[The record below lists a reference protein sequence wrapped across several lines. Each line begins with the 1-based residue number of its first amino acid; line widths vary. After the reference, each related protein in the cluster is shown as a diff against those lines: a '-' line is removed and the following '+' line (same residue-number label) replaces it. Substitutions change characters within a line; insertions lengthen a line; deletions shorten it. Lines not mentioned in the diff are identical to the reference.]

1 MKKMHV
7 YSHTHW
13 DYEWYFTASE
23 SIVQLIYHMDEVIS
37 ALESGTLKTY
47 LLDSQVSILEEYL
60 QMMPEK
66 EPVIRKLVEEGK
78 LMIGPWYTQSD
89 ELIISGESLARNL
102 WYGISYAREL
112 GNCMMIGYLPD
123 SFGQSKD
130 MPKLYNGFNIKEALF
145 WRGVPNDVCKKREF
159 YWHNT
164 DGSEVLCYHIR
175 DGYFYG
181 GNLIYTDDVDKV
193 ETRVL
198 HGASTTHQLLPL
210 GGDQRYVDF
219 NLQERLSF
227 YNERS
232 THDIQ
237 YFESDL
243 ESFFKE
249 LRKEEGLPQ
258 ITGEFIDASVSKIHH
273 SIYSSRYD
281 HKQLNDEIERRI
293 IYQLEPFMVLQMQM
307 GIKPKTSVLRKLWK
321 KVLLNH
327 AHDSACGCNSDAT
340 NDAILQR
347 LKDCDQMSSMLLDYQ
362 VRKLSE
368 SIEGIREQNL
378 VFYNTLP
385 YTRDDVFHVSVSTQA
400 KHFRIVDE
408 AGCEVVYDCLKT
420 QRVYSGSI
428 RRDPSVYDED
438 LYYYQS
444 DIRIAISMKPMS
456 MRILH
461 LEACEQTEQLQE
473 CSALEN
479 AFYRITM
486 ENGSL
491 FLLDKQSGKVVEDFL
506 YVEDSGDEGDTYDYS
521 WPTHDHIYTLHFQDA
536 QAEWKHGALA
546 DTLVLH
552 GAWRLPENLQ
562 ERADGRCSQDIA
574 YTLCLQLNQAADVV
588 QCEMTIDNTAME
600 HRMRVILRGFSSSS
614 CSIADTPFG
623 TMQRAH
629 DPKHM
634 EDWKEAGYREEPTPI
649 YPMLHHVSNGTEQV
663 LTCFCKGI
671 KEYEILKHTDI
682 ALTLFRSVPL
692 LGRPDL
698 NRRPGIA
705 SGNEFKYIPTPK
717 SELRQTMNFTF
728 ALCFRKEYNAME
740 VQKTWLRYANAV
752 LFYQLQEMN
761 RFVNTQKYF
770 VTHPYP
776 TVVKPPQASILDMDE
791 SDCLQFSSLY
801 PLDEAHA
808 ALRVYNSRN
817 ELVKNDVLSC
827 TGEDIQ
833 QTNMLHEPVAACE
846 AEQHLVTLSNIQPEE
861 IRTYKIIVK

>member
-23 SIVQLIYHMDEVIS
+23 SIIQLIYHMDEVIS

-60 QMMPEK
+60 NMMPEK
-66 EPVIRKLVEEGK
+66 EPVVRKLVEEGK

-123 SFGQSKD
+123 SFGQGKD
-130 MPKLYNGFNIKEALF
+130 MPKLYNGFNIREALF
-145 WRGVPNDVCKKREF
+145 WRGVPNDVCKQREF
-159 YWHNT
+159 YWHSA

-193 ETRVL
+193 EKRIL
-198 HGASTTHQLLPL
+198 NGASTTHQLLPL

-219 NLQERLSF
+219 NLQERLAY

-243 ESFFKE
+243 KSFFNE
-249 LRKEEGLPQ
+249 LRSEEGLPH
-258 ITGEFIDASVSKIHH
+258 IEGEFIDASVSKIHH

-281 HKQLNDEIERRI
+281 HKQLNDTIERRL
-293 IYQLEPFMVLQMQM
+293 IYQLEPFMVMQQQM
-307 GIKPKTSVLRKLWK
+307 GISPKTEVLKKLWK

-347 LKDCDQMSSMLLDYQ
+347 LQDCEQMSSMLLDYQ

-368 SIEGIREQNL
+368 SLSGIRENDI

-385 YTRDDVFHVSVSTQA
+385 YTSDEVRKVSITTKQKS
-400 KHFRIVDE
+400 FCILDE
-408 AGCEVVYDCLKT
+408 AGCEIAYDCQQT

-428 RRDPSVYDED
+428 RKDPSSYDEE

-444 DIRIAISMKPMS
+444 EIMIRLFMKPMS

-461 LEACEQTEQLQE
+461 ITACDSHKQQVQKLA
-473 CSALEN
+473 ALEN
-479 AFYRITM
+479 AYYKITWNKGMLQLKDKTTGRI
-486 ENGSL
+486 L
-491 FLLDKQSGKVVEDFL
+491 EDFL
-506 YVEDSGDEGDTYDYS
+506 YVEDGGDEGDTYDYS
-521 WPTHDHIYTLHFQDA
+521 WPTRDRIYKLRFQNAKAELQSGDIADILTLRGT
-536 QAEWKHGALA
+536 WL
-546 DTLVLH
+546 
-552 GAWRLPENLQ
+552 LPQSLQ
-562 ERADGRCSQDIA
+562 ERESDQCTQELS
-574 YTLCLQLNQAADVV
+574 YELQLQLDHKDLIR
-588 QCEMTIDNTAME
+588 CELHVNNTAAE
-600 HRMRVILRGFSSSS
+600 HRMRVICRGLSSSDS
-614 CSIADTPFG
+614 SIADTPFG
-623 TMQRAH
+623 TIRRKH

-634 EDWKEAGYREEPTPI
+634 DDWREAGYREEPSPI
-649 YPMLHHVSNGTEQV
+649 YPFLHHVSNGDGPI
-663 LTCFCKGI
+663 LTCFSKGI
-671 KEYEILKHTDI
+671 KEYEILRHTDI

-692 LGRPDL
+692 LGKPDL

-717 SELRQTMNFTF
+717 SELRQHMSFAF
-728 ALCFRKEYNAME
+728 ALCYRREYHAME
-740 VQKTWLRYANAV
+740 LQKAWLCYANAP
-752 LFYQLQEMN
+752 LYYQLQEMN

-776 TVVKPPQASILDMDE
+776 QAIQPLKEGLLNMDDSTV
-791 SDCLQFSSLY
+791 LQFSSLY
-801 PLDEAHA
+801 PLDEKHA
-808 ALRVYNSRN
+808 VLRVYNSLN
-817 ELVKNDVLSC
+817 TTVSVDHLHCHTKHAQLV
-827 TGEDIQ
+827 
-833 QTNMLHEPVAACE
+833 NMLHEKIADVRL
-846 AEQHLVTLSNIQPEE
+846 EQDELTVQGLHPEE

>member
-23 SIVQLIYHMDEVIS
+23 SVVQLIYHMDEVIS

-60 QMMPEK
+60 DSMPEK
-66 EPVIRKLVEEGK
+66 TPVVRKLVEEGK
-78 LMIGPWYTQSD
+78 LIIGPWYTQSD

-123 SFGQSKD
+123 SFGQGKD
-130 MPKLYNGFNIKEALF
+130 MPKLYNGFDIHEALF
-145 WRGVPNDVCKKREF
+145 WRGVPNDVCNRREF
-159 YWHNT
+159 YWHCA

-193 ETRVL
+193 ETRIL
-198 HGASTTHQLLPL
+198 NGAATTHQLLPL

-219 NLQERLSF
+219 NLQERLRY

-243 ESFFKE
+243 ETFFKE
-249 LRKEEGLPQ
+249 LRKAEGLPH
-258 ITGEFIDASVSKIHH
+258 IEGEFMDASVSKIHH

-293 IYQLEPFMVLQMQM
+293 IYQLEPFMVMQMQL
-307 GIKPKTSVLRKLWK
+307 GIKPKTAVLKKLWK

-368 SIEGIREQNL
+368 SIEGIQEQDL
-378 VFYNTLP
+378 IFYNTLP
-385 YTRDDVFHVSVSTQA
+385 YTRDDVVNLSVST
-400 KHFRIVDE
+400 KEKSFRIVDE
-408 AGCEVVYDCLKT
+408 NGCEAVYDCLRTK
-420 QRVYSGSI
+420 RVYSGSI
-428 RRDPSVYDED
+428 RKDTSLYDED

-444 DIRIAISMKPMS
+444 DIRLRLAIKPMS

-461 LEACEQTEQLQE
+461 LEECAQPNRALQD
-473 CSALEN
+473 CDTLHTSFYQITLEEG
-479 AFYRITM
+479 R
-486 ENGSL
+486 L
-491 FLLDKQSGKVVEDFL
+491 CLLDKCSGRRIEDFL

-521 WPTHDHIYTLHFQDA
+521 WPQQDKTYALHFANALVEQ
-536 QAEWKHGALA
+536 QHGALA
-546 DTLVLH
+546 DTMVLQ
-552 GAWRLPENLQ
+552 GTWKLPKSLQ
-562 ERADGRCSQDIA
+562 ERAIGQETQDTA
-574 YTLCLQLNQAADVV
+574 YRLCIRLDHTDVLQCDL
-588 QCEMTIDNTAME
+588 TIDNTAIE
-600 HRMRVILRGFSSSS
+600 HRMRVICRGLSSSS
-614 CSIADTPFG
+614 VSIADTPFA
-623 TMQRAH
+623 TVKRSH
-629 DPKHM
+629 DAEHM
-634 EDWKEAGYREEPTPI
+634 DDWKETGYREEPTPI
-649 YPMLHHVSNGTEQV
+649 YPMLHHVSNGDEHV

-671 KEYEILKHTDI
+671 KEYEILNHTDI

-717 SELRQTMNFTF
+717 SELRQSMSFSF
-728 ALCFRKEYNAME
+728 ALSLRAGYDAME
-740 VQKTWLRYANAV
+740 IQKTWLRYANEV
-752 LFYQLQEMN
+752 LFYQMQEVN

-776 TVVKPPQASILDMDE
+776 TAVKPLQTALIDMDE
-791 SDCLQFSSLY
+791 STCLQFSSLY
-801 PLDEAHA
+801 PLNETQAV
-808 ALRVYNSRN
+808 LRVYNSCDKAIK
-817 ELVKNDVLSC
+817 EDQLIC

-833 QTNMLHEPVAACE
+833 QTNMLHEHITDCT
-846 AEQHLVTLSNIQPEE
+846 AEHERMKLQELQPEE